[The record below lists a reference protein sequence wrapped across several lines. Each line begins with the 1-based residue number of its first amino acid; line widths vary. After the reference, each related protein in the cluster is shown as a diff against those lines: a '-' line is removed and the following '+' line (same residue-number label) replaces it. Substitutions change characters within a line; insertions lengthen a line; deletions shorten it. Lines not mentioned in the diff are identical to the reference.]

1 MVLWC
6 SRGAIEQSLL
16 IFWALLLPQKLS
28 GTAESEAPT
37 KPALGAAEL
46 SAALSLHIPAVNA

>member
-16 IFWALLLPQKLS
+16 ISWALLLPQKLS

-37 KPALGAAEL
+37 KPSWVQQSWQLP
-46 SAALSLHIPAVNA
+46 SLCISLQ